1 MAVLQVGKDGK
12 APAGA
17 KVGDTIKTAGGDYKI
32 TGGTSGNWKSEKV
45 TTPKP
50 PSGGGGSGSK
60 SGSSSGSGNTVKV
73 NPNGKAPGGLSVGTV
88 VSTAGGDYKIVGVN
102 PDGSYKSQKVT
113 SGNVVANSN
122 QPEKPQAS
130 SVAGGKTPTTFL
142 RNGQEVKGYIED
154 GKTYDEQGNRAIAGD
169 IVSAAGKKYLMSKL
183 GGLDITNAFET
194 DLHREEEDEYG
205 NKVLAPQNRKA
216 YIVDG
221 KTYDAMGNELGI
233 GDIVKAAGDK
243 YYQMTANG
251 GVAYTPPMIPDEAP
265 VALEDP
271 NLQRLLDMINE
282 IGLVD
287 SPTLGN
293 TLTWEEAMARAGGNL
308 NPQFNQAMDSTMSAL
323 DEKAL
328 RSGFYG
334 QLPTEALKRQAAG
347 SLEVEKL
354 NAIYELANQLF
365 GQSEDSAYK
374 ALGAATSEQQNKI
387 NTLLNMLGL
396 YQGERAYGDSR
407 SDLENERAMAEA
419 RLTGNYKGN
428 PTLDFLDYQRLAS
441 NSVGSGGGSRSS
453 SGGGGSLSEA
463 KSSLTKTETLN
474 RIKGMT
480 FSDAYKELSKLNKEG
495 VINDADMKKYA
506 DVKFFE
512 DKENDEIYNRYRTAM
527 GRLATDEDRVKYL
540 QGNRQY
546 INDYMQEKLLEAFD
560 LA

>member
-17 KVGDTIKTAGGDYKI
+17 KIGDTIKTAGGDYKI
-32 TGGTSGNWKSEKV
+32 TGGTAGNWTSEKV
-45 TTPKP
+45 TAPK
-50 PSGGGGSGSK
+50 GGGSGSN
-60 SGSSSGSGNTVKV
+60 SGSSGNKVKV
-73 NPNGKAPGGLSVGTV
+73 NPNGKAPSGLSVGTIV
-88 VSTAGGDYKIVGVN
+88 NTAGGDYKIIGFN
-102 PDGSYKSQKVT
+102 PDGSYRSERVT
-113 SGNVVANSN
+113 AGNIATNNN
-122 QPEKPQAS
+122 QPDKPQAS
-130 SVAGGKTPTTFL
+130 TVSGSVKTPTTFL
-142 RNGQEVKGYIED
+142 RNGQEVKGYIQD
-154 GKTYDEQGNRAIAGD
+154 NKTYDEQGNRAIAGD
-169 IVSAAGKKYLMSKL
+169 IVSSAGKKYLMSKL
-183 GGLDITNAFET
+183 GGIDITNAFET
-194 DLHREEEDEYG
+194 GLYREKEDDKG
-205 NKVLAPQNRKA
+205 NKTLASQGRGA
-216 YIVDG
+216 YIVNG
-221 KTYDAMGNELGI
+221 KTYDATGNELSV

-251 GVAYTPPMIPDEAP
+251 GVEYTPPTNPDEAP

-287 SPTLGN
+287 SPTLGD

-407 SDLENERAMAEA
+407 SDLETERAMAEA